1 MMRKILAVVLC
12 IFACLA
18 ATGFRSEAS
27 LHQQVDLDLTLL
39 DNKAVHAQIFQM
51 LVAPEE
57 YTGKTVR
64 MQGNF
69 TPYQAPQESPI
80 LNPGQHYLSC
90 VITDEHNCCSQGIDF
105 QLAEGG
111 HQQTPYPAAGSQIT
125 VVGRFQLVEVNG
137 YSYTYVA
144 DARLE

>member
-39 DNKAVHAQIFQM
+39 DNEAVHAQIFQM

-64 MQGNF
+64 MQGNC
-69 TPYQAPQESPI
+69 TPYQAPQESPV

-105 QLAEGG
+105 QLADTTTTRFPE
-111 HQQTPYPAAGSQIT
+111 AGSKIT
-125 VVGRFQLVEVNG
+125 VVGRFQLAEVNG

>member
-18 ATGFRSEAS
+18 ATGFRSEAN

-39 DNKAVHAQIFQM
+39 DNEAVHAQIFQM

-69 TPYQAPQESPI
+69 TPAGKLRPESRPA
-80 LNPGQHYLSC
+80 LPVLCHHRRAQLLLPG
-90 VITDEHNCCSQGIDF
+90 N
-105 QLAEGG
+105 
-111 HQQTPYPAAGSQIT
+111 
-125 VVGRFQLVEVNG
+125 
-137 YSYTYVA
+137 
-144 DARLE
+144 

>member
-18 ATGFRSEAS
+18 ATGFRREAN

-39 DNKAVHAQIFQM
+39 DNETVHAKIFQM
-51 LVAPEE
+51 LVAPDE
-57 YTGKTVR
+57 YQGKTVR
-64 MQGNF
+64 MRGDF
-69 TPYQAPQESPI
+69 TPYQAPQESPV

-105 QLAEGG
+105 QLAEDG
-111 HQQTPYPAAGSQIT
+111 HHPAQYPAAGSQIT
-125 VVGRFQLVEVNG
+125 VVGRFQLAEVNG
-137 YSYTYVA
+137 YTYTYVA